1 MHIEWDFVRSNLDLI
16 QWTPIRGKKVIF
28 NTSEWRNV
36 EPIQWKNI
44 GTVIGIELDKELTS
58 MNRKNIKMY
67 RIHVDFGH
75 PEIASLLPQ
84 LLVPLDQPTYHAHN
98 LHDFQHNGQAF
109 VVGNGHAE
117 SDRSNALELDFD
129 GNMHLEGDLTIHDGD
144 HDHISLKDIHDRL
157 EKLEQL
163 LGGCKCSASI
173 FNCQDA
179 DALKVQFNT
188 VVSQQNSC
196 DSL

>member
-84 LLVPLDQPTYHAHN
+84 LLVPLDQST
-98 LHDFQHNGQAF
+98 
-109 VVGNGHAE
+109 
-117 SDRSNALELDFD
+117 
-129 GNMHLEGDLTIHDGD
+129 
-144 HDHISLKDIHDRL
+144 
-157 EKLEQL
+157 
-163 LGGCKCSASI
+163 
-173 FNCQDA
+173 
-179 DALKVQFNT
+179 
-188 VVSQQNSC
+188 
-196 DSL
+196 